1 MDRDPVTEDIG
12 AFAQRGWEWE
22 LYCPLVGSSM
32 LELGNKKKG
41 DFVYKAFFQSR
52 GFRHVSIDWNGQ
64 DGALKKDLRKP
75 LKLGTFDMVTNIG
88 TSEHVSEKDYNGQV
102 GCWRN
107 LMEAMHVGSVLISIT
122 PKPGSWPRH
131 GVWYPTEEFFH
142 ELARL
147 NGCGVERVYSS
158 DTRWKPAPDGYKY
171 NFARLVRRELA
182 PFVMPDQR
190 LMYRNERQ

>member
-1 MDRDPVTEDIG
+1 MTEDIG

-22 LYCPLVGSSM
+22 LLCPLVGSTM

-41 DFVYKAFFQSR
+41 DFTYKRFFEDR
-52 GFRHVSIDWNGQ
+52 GFCHVSVDWNGQ
-64 DGALKKDLRKP
+64 DGALKKDLRRP

-88 TSEHVSEKDYNGQV
+88 TSEHVSEDGWEGQV

-107 LMEAMHVGSVLISIT
+107 IMEAMHAGSVLVSIT
-122 PKPGSWPRH
+122 PKAGSWPRH
-131 GVWYPTEEFFH
+131 GTWYPLHKFFV
-142 ELARL
+142 ELAEL
-147 NGCGVERVYSS
+147 NGCEVERLYDS

-171 NFARLVRRELA
+171 VFARLFCREVV

-190 LMYRNERQ
+190 TMYRNAKQ

>member
-1 MDRDPVTEDIG
+1 VAGDPVTEDIG

-41 DFVYKAFFQSR
+41 DFVYKAFFESR

-75 LKLGTFDMVTNIG
+75 LKLGTFDMVTNLG
-88 TSEHVSEKDYNGQV
+88 TTEHVSEGDWRGQV
-102 GCWRN
+102 ECWRN
-107 LMEAMHVGSVLISIT
+107 IMEAMHVGSVLISIT
-122 PKPGSWPRH
+122 PKVGSWPRH
-131 GVWYPTEEFFH
+131 GTWYPMHQFFT

-147 NGCGVERVYSS
+147 NGCEIERLYDS
-158 DTRWKPAPDGYKY
+158 DTRWKPAPDGFKY
-171 NFARLVRRELA
+171 VFARLIRRELM
-182 PFVMPDQR
+182 PFIMPDER
-190 LMYRNERQ
+190 TVYRNQRQ